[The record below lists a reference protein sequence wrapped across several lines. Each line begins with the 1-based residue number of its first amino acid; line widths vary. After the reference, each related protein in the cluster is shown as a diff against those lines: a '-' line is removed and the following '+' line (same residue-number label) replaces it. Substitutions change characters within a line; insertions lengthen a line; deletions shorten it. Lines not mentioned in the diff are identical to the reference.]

1 MGAMFRVGLERLPDQ
16 GEIWRLM
23 RRSVDRKTG
32 EVTLASLRSLAQV
45 VVQSDAFHR
54 LNEHRMGISGALD
67 AHLKQRF
74 CDDLIV
80 AAQLPENRAGIMP
93 FQLCYPDSA
102 PPDDDR
108 AYALWFLSVSQI
120 EAGNRLKKPCR
131 SRISFDIYMTVG
143 AGDIE
148 SARLTLNS
156 FFRQGDADWTLHVA
170 ASAEVFECLNPG
182 SVQKRIRR
190 TAKRLEGDAAYVAFI
205 ETGDRL
211 ADGALAHIAAV
222 IEIRP
227 ETVLLFTD
235 EDRIDPA
242 GNHIRACLKPGWSD
256 DQLLLGDTVGQLSIF
271 SSQHVLEVA
280 EELNAIEELRALP
293 QPSACWLYAL
303 KLAVVEGVKPE
314 QIVHLPAVLF
324 HRFRESSD
332 DVSLQRRLAAR
343 HLAGHRPDIVLM
355 ETPLV
360 PVQAGSAC
368 PVRVYYPLPP
378 VLPLVSI
385 IIPTRDRSDFLRACL
400 QGLLEETDYSRFEI
414 IVVDNGSIQPDML
427 ALLEELSRHSIV
439 TVLRQ
444 EGAFNWAWLNNQA
457 AACSQGDLL
466 LLLNDDVRILHPGW
480 LEEMVRQSLR
490 PGVGVVGARLLYPD
504 GTLQHAGVMLSRDG
518 ATHLLRGAKAGDTGY
533 LNALI
538 CQRDLS
544 AVTGACLMIR
554 REVFDQVGGIDES
567 FAVSCNDIDL
577 CLRVRAAGWRI
588 VWTPYATLTHVDGGT
603 RGRDATPQQILKHW
617 QETARLVG
625 RWTDWMEQDFA
636 VNSALRV
643 TDDALLLKSRRLK
656 FLGM

>member
-1 MGAMFRVGLERLPDQ
+1 MGAMFRVGLNRLPDQ
-16 GEIWRLM
+16 DEIRHLM
-23 RRSVDRKTG
+23 RRVVDWKTG
-32 EVTLASLRSLAQV
+32 EVTLASLRSLARV

-54 LNEHRMGISGALD
+54 LYEQRTGISGNLD
-67 AHLKQRF
+67 AHLKQRL
-74 CDDLIV
+74 CDDLVV

-120 EAGNRLKKPCR
+120 EVENRLKKPCQ
-131 SRISFDIYMTVG
+131 SQISFDIYMTVG

-148 SARLTLNS
+148 AARLTLNS
-156 FFRQGDADWTLHVA
+156 FFRQEDADWTLHVA

-190 TAKRLEGDAAYVAFI
+190 TAKLLEGEAPYVAFI
-205 ETGDRL
+205 EPGDRL
-211 ADGALAHIAAV
+211 ADGALARIAAML
-222 IEIRP
+222 EIRP

-256 DQLLLGDTVGQLSIF
+256 DQLLLGDTVGQISIF
-271 SSQHVLEVA
+271 SRQRVLEVA
-280 EELNAIEELRALP
+280 KELDAVEELRALP
-293 QPSACWLYAL
+293 HSSTCWLYAL

-324 HRFRESSD
+324 HRFKDNSG

-343 HLAGHRPDIVLM
+343 HLAVHRPDIVLT
-355 ETPLV
+355 ETPLA

-368 PVRVYYPLPP
+368 PTRVCYPLPS

-385 IIPTRDRSDFLRACL
+385 IIPTRDRPDLLRTCL
-400 QGLLEETDYSRFEI
+400 QGLLEETDYPRFEI

-427 ALLEELSRHSIV
+427 VLLEEVSRHPIV

-444 EGAFNWAWLNNQA
+444 EGAFNWARLNNQA
-457 AACSQGDLL
+457 AARSQGDLL
-466 LLLNDDVRILHPGW
+466 LLLNDDVRILHSGW
-480 LEEMVRQSLR
+480 LEEMVRQNLR
-490 PGVGVVGARLLYPD
+490 SGVGIVGARLLYPD

-554 REVFDQVGGIDES
+554 REVFELVGGVDES

-577 CLRVRAAGWRI
+577 CLRVRTAGWRI
-588 VWTPYATLTHVDGGT
+588 VWTPHATLTHVDGGT
-603 RGRDATPQQILKHW
+603 RGRDATPPQILKHW

-636 VNSALRV
+636 VNPALRV
-643 TDDALLLKSRRLK
+643 TDNALLLKTLSELK
-656 FLGM
+656 